1 MDIGKNWLL
10 IKVIQ
15 LIKTDIRKYGSN
27 EWHMVLSSNLVTN
40 DTLNLPDTN
49 CCKVINTSK
58 GLAMKSSLV
67 INKMKKEKNG
77 RN

>member
-1 MDIGKNWLL
+1 
-10 IKVIQ
+10 
-15 LIKTDIRKYGSN
+15 
-27 EWHMVLSSNLVTN
+27 MVLSSNLVTN
-40 DTLNLPDTN
+40 DTLNLPDTS